1 MGDASYFY
9 DGWTIPDETGDQIKT
24 KNGQTA
30 TILSINYDT
39 NTITVSPAIDII
51 NGEGLALNYSGLAPD
66 IGAHEYGSILASP
79 ARLRNTQGN

>member
-30 TILSINYDT
+30 TILSINYNR
-39 NTITVSPAIDII
+39 NTITVTPAIDIV
-51 NGEGLALNYSGLAPD
+51 NGEGLSLNYFGLAPD
-66 IGAHEYGSILASP
+66 IGAHEYASILASP
-79 ARLRNTQGN
+79 AWLKITQDN